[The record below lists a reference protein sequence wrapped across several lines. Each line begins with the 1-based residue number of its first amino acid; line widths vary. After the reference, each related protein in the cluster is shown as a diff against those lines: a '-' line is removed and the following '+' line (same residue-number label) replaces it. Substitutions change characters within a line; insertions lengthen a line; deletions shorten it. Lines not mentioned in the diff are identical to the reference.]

1 MRAKASFVAA
11 GLLLAWSPASS
22 ISASR
27 HGASH
32 STGPNYDSQV
42 TPALLQL
49 FSVGRANFARQA
61 ADRFAASLPTPPAGQ
76 TFRAE
81 LQPIDNQSGGRA
93 YRPPADWD
101 YADGA
106 LSLSLDLNTYG
117 GQSGVILRALQ
128 TPGRSYEASNAFGAR
143 RTVDVDYV
151 VTDSLAVHAQPE
163 PSGRYELKLPV
174 GGPEARRLARDVR
187 AVIEG
192 GTLPGAE
199 GKSVLCH
206 DDTLSPEIDFL
217 QEVHT
222 RDCVVSADVSRV
234 AFVDS
239 STGKTLR
246 EWRNELTVSA
256 APTLTVE
263 VKSAAVMTAG
273 PTSEQ
278 MTAYYPEQA
287 LREDRAGHTVMACT
301 VLVSGALSACSVAAE
316 DPAGLGFGAAALQTA
331 HLFKFTPAQ
340 AHGKPMEST
349 VTIPLTWTT
358 GG

>member
-128 TPGRSYEASNAFGAR
+128 TPGRSATEARAKLDAVIFEMYSSEGDLSSNSVVILAALELVRAWIAGEDAPSTEGVLTRRQALDAR
-143 RTVDVDYV
+143 RSQAEGESGLQAESATA
-151 VTDSLAVHAQPE
+151 SLAQVGRGGQP
-163 PSGRYELKLPV
+163 
-174 GGPEARRLARDVR
+174 LA
-187 AVIEG
+187 
-192 GTLPGAE
+192 T
-199 GKSVLCH
+199 
-206 DDTLSPEIDFL
+206 SP
-217 QEVHT
+217 
-222 RDCVVSADVSRV
+222 
-234 AFVDS
+234 
-239 STGKTLR
+239 
-246 EWRNELTVSA
+246 
-256 APTLTVE
+256 
-263 VKSAAVMTAG
+263 
-273 PTSEQ
+273 
-278 MTAYYPEQA
+278 
-287 LREDRAGHTVMACT
+287 
-301 VLVSGALSACSVAAE
+301 
-316 DPAGLGFGAAALQTA
+316 
-331 HLFKFTPAQ
+331 
-340 AHGKPMEST
+340 
-349 VTIPLTWTT
+349 
-358 GG
+358 